1 MEEEKKNVESQ
12 DKIAI
17 SKVANA
23 VVNTQMTPQEI
34 EEKIDKALKVCYK
47 LIEDKADNYIPINAD
62 SSKKSRLIAD
72 LKSNAKVDMFN
83 RVLAEGVDNLEG
95 LTQDI
100 AIDAVKPI
108 VPVEDKGERPIS
120 KSDRRQ
126 QRLNEIVINDF
137 ESLFGDD
144 NSKPS
149 GLIETALKGYF
160 DLTEA
165 SKDVRNKVRGSL
177 DEFTKKAYDEAK
189 SDEEKMAIK
198 SIAEA
203 ELLYKDDETKK
214 QTAKWRNICIALS
227 QGKNEYAV
235 KLAEKYEVDIDYKID
250 ENGNIVVDKDMAMN
264 EYTKEFLIA
273 SGIELSEENIK
284 MAQESECTYEN
295 LLMQNGIS
303 VEHSSQELP
312 KDGEELENNVEKG
325 YRQDIFFELILH
337 AGNNFEKNATEWIAG
352 NIKSAQK
359 FIKDF
364 ERNNDADHNIKEK
377 VSRLNDIKNNMLKER
392 INESLTKNQTP
403 VEYIGID
410 LQTSQDLLIE
420 MINEKNPERNNQ
432 IMLMQNGI
440 KHAEKEKLKKA
451 FLKDSGTFKETITD
465 LVKLNPA
472 VAQEFLKD
480 FMSNSENSS
489 IKNYDFKVMTLQESI
504 SQSQST
510 KETKEENKVL
520 NGENA
525 DLATLIDDNGPK
537 LTDDKSNKKAHE
549 DDDLIL

>member
-1 MEEEKKNVESQ
+1 M
-12 DKIAI
+12 
-17 SKVANA
+17 
-23 VVNTQMTPQEI
+23 
-34 EEKIDKALKVCYK
+34 
-47 LIEDKADNYIPINAD
+47 
-62 SSKKSRLIAD
+62 
-72 LKSNAKVDMFN
+72 
-83 RVLAEGVDNLEG
+83 
-95 LTQDI
+95 
-100 AIDAVKPI
+100 
-108 VPVEDKGERPIS
+108 
-120 KSDRRQ
+120 
-126 QRLNEIVINDF
+126 
-137 ESLFGDD
+137 
-144 NSKPS
+144 
-149 GLIETALKGYF
+149 
-160 DLTEA
+160 
-165 SKDVRNKVRGSL
+165 
-177 DEFTKKAYDEAK
+177 
-189 SDEEKMAIK
+189 
-198 SIAEA
+198 
-203 ELLYKDDETKK
+203 K

-440 KHAEKEKLKKA
+440 KQAEKEKLKKA

>member
-23 VVNTQMTPQEI
+23 VGNTQMTPQEI

-189 SDEEKMAIK
+189 SDEEKMAIETSVEK
-198 SIAEA
+198 EI
-203 ELLYKDDETKK
+203 LFGNDERLKPV
-214 QTAKWRNICIALS
+214 AYWENICLAL
-227 QGKNEYAV
+227 AV
-235 KLAEKYEVDIDYKID
+235 GDNKRAVELADKYNMDIDFQID
-250 ENGNIVVDKDMAMN
+250 ENGNRIIDKDMALN
-264 EYTKEFLIA
+264 EYTRESLKA
-273 SGIELSEENIK
+273 SGMELTEENIK
-284 MAQESECTYEN
+284 MAQEYEYTYEN
-295 LLMQNGIS
+295 LLMKNQNRL
-303 VEHSSQELP
+303 EHSSQELP
-312 KDGEELENNVEKG
+312 KDGEDLENDTEKT
-325 YRQDIFFELILH
+325 YRQAVFLELVLH
-337 AGNNFEKNATEWIAG
+337 ADDDFEKNATEWIAG

-440 KHAEKEKLKKA
+440 KQAEKEKLKKA

>member
-303 VEHSSQELP
+303 VEHSLS
-312 KDGEELENNVEKG
+312 
-325 YRQDIFFELILH
+325 LIH
-337 AGNNFEKNATEWIAG
+337 I
-352 NIKSAQK
+352 
-359 FIKDF
+359 
-364 ERNNDADHNIKEK
+364 
-377 VSRLNDIKNNMLKER
+377 
-392 INESLTKNQTP
+392 
-403 VEYIGID
+403 
-410 LQTSQDLLIE
+410 
-420 MINEKNPERNNQ
+420 
-432 IMLMQNGI
+432 
-440 KHAEKEKLKKA
+440 
-451 FLKDSGTFKETITD
+451 
-465 LVKLNPA
+465 
-472 VAQEFLKD
+472 
-480 FMSNSENSS
+480 
-489 IKNYDFKVMTLQESI
+489 
-504 SQSQST
+504 
-510 KETKEENKVL
+510 
-520 NGENA
+520 
-525 DLATLIDDNGPK
+525 
-537 LTDDKSNKKAHE
+537 
-549 DDDLIL
+549 